1 MFQTGSMYYNFWDQV
16 VVKSN
21 ECITLSSY
29 LGKKIGFLTVIN
41 IGLCF
46 IIQTEL
52 RDNVQCSRCFKI
64 FVISTSTALQWIFF
78 ILLKIRLALQ
88 SV

>member
-52 RDNVQCSRCFKI
+52 RDNVQCSKNICNKYINCFTMNLFYSSKN
-64 FVISTSTALQWIFF
+64 
-78 ILLKIRLALQ
+78 
-88 SV
+88 